1 MQFTS
6 VVYMLF
12 LALGVAV
19 YYALPGVRSR
29 TIWLLAAS
37 IAFYYSLSAAWTVVL
52 LAVVLIGYTGGRL
65 IQGAQDPRSSKRALV
80 VSVVLVVGVLAV
92 FKYASFAS
100 SVVRDLLTL
109 SGASVTVPLL
119 RLALPV
125 GVSFWTFQTIA
136 YLVDI
141 HRGRIPAERNLLTYA
156 LFVSFFAHVTAGPI
170 ARGGQLLPQLAEKR
184 RFSFEDMRSALLLM
198 GWGFFK
204 KLIVADPLGVIVN
217 TVYGDPQAWPG
228 RTHGLVLLIATLA
241 FAVQIYC
248 DFSGYTD
255 IVRGSARLFG
265 VDLARNFDR
274 PYFARSV
281 KEFWRRWHMTL
292 MGWLKDYVYIP
303 LGGSRV
309 SKVRRYV
316 NILAVFLLSGIWHGA
331 GYTFIVWGLLN
342 GAYQVLGDL
351 TSGIRTRVA
360 AVLRVNRESALWRLV
375 QIAVTFSLISLAW
388 VFFRAESLTDALYIL
403 PRMFYPTFG
412 VLSDGTFLHLG
423 LAKSQTLVAG
433 MGAIFVFGVDFVS
446 ARTDLPGFV
455 YSRPVALRW
464 AAYLA
469 LVLAIVIYGYYGAT
483 YSASSFAYFK
493 F

>member
-6 VVYMLF
+6 VAYMLF
-12 LALGVAV
+12 LAVGVAV
-19 YYALPGVRSR
+19 YYTLPGVRSR
-29 TIWLLAAS
+29 TIWLLATS

-52 LAVVLIGYTGGRL
+52 LVVVLIGYVGGRC
-65 IQGAQDPRSSKRALV
+65 IQSARDPVDGKRALV
-80 VSVVLVVGVLAV
+80 VSIVLVVGVLAV

-100 SVVRDLLTL
+100 SVVRDLLTF
-109 SGASVTVPLL
+109 SGVSATLPLL

-136 YLVDI
+136 YLVDV
-141 HRGRIPAERNLLTYA
+141 HRGRISAERNLLTYA

-184 RFSFEDMRSALLLM
+184 RFSYEDMRSALLLM

-204 KLIVADPLGVIVN
+204 KLLVADPLGVIVN

-292 MGWLKDYVYIP
+292 MEWLKDYVYIP

-316 NILAVFLLSGIWHGA
+316 NILAVFLLSGLWHGA

-342 GAYQVLGDL
+342 GAYQILGDL

-360 AVLRVNRESALWRLV
+360 GALKIDRDGPAWGLV
-375 QIAVTFSLISLAW
+375 QIVITFSLISVAW

-403 PRMFYPTFG
+403 PRMFFPTTG

-423 LAKSQTLVAG
+423 LSKPQTMVAG
-433 MGAIFVFGVDFVS
+433 MSALFVFGVDFVS
-446 ARTDLPGFV
+446 TRTDLPGLL
-455 YSRPVALRW
+455 YRRPVALRW
-464 AAYLA
+464 AAYIA
-469 LVLAIVIYGYYGAT
+469 LVLTIVVFGYYGAT